1 MKKKVLFIFPVL
13 PYPFYAGGIQA
24 LYNSFDCVKDDVDV
38 FVMYDSPFYKQ
49 KKETL
54 KSMENATENV
64 HVVPFVYNP
73 LKGFCNFIL
82 WFFFRIIILLKLKKK
97 NLDYYSSQLS
107 SLFKIHIKEYV
118 DFINKF
124 ILENKIDIVQMELC
138 STLSHV
144 LTLPPNVKKVFVHH
158 ELNYVVNDLRIH
170 QLGPSINRLA
180 NVELAKIL
188 EIGLLN
194 KCDAIITL
202 SEIDKQKLID
212 EGVKSPIYPSFAIVN
227 TSTSDNNP
235 NDKFNELSFVG
246 PAFHEPNFIGLTW
259 FLEKCWEKLLENNPS
274 YTLKIIGNWPEEK
287 RTALSQK
294 YKNIQF
300 LGFVPNLAEVLNNTI
315 MIVPITVGSG
325 IRMKIL
331 EAASLGVPFVS
342 TSVGAEGLPFE
353 CGKSCFLSD
362 TPEDF
367 VESILKLKDKALREK
382 FAQNANAIVKEK
394 YSMDALRKNRLNI
407 YKNVLNEKRNINNEH
422 R

>member
-24 LYNSFDCVKDDVDV
+24 LYNSFYSVKEDVDV
-38 FVMYDSPFYKQ
+38 FIMYDAPFYKH
-49 KKETL
+49 KKKVLE
-54 KSMENATENV
+54 SMEKSVENIKV
-64 HVVPFVYNP
+64 IPFVFNP
-73 LKGFCNFIL
+73 LKGFYNFIL
-82 WFFFRIIILLKLKKK
+82 WFLLRITILLKIRKK
-97 NLDYYSSQLS
+97 NLDYSCSLLS
-107 SLFKIHIKEYV
+107 SVFRIHIKEYV

-124 ILENKIDIVQMELC
+124 IIENKIDIVQMELC

-158 ELNYVVNDLRIH
+158 ELNFVVNDLRVH
-170 QLGPSINRLA
+170 QLGPTLNRMA

-212 EGVKSPIYPSFAIVN
+212 QGVKTPIYPSFAIVN
-227 TSTSDNNP
+227 TSANYNNP
-235 NDKFNELSFVG
+235 NNLCNELSFVG
-246 PAFHEPNFIGLTW
+246 PAFHAPNFIGLTW
-259 FLEKCWEKLLENNPS
+259 FLENCWDKLLENDPS
-274 YTLKIIGNWPEEK
+274 YTLKIIGNWPEE
-287 RTALSQK
+287 RRAALSQK
-294 YKNIQF
+294 HKNIQF
-300 LGFVPNLAEVLNNTI
+300 LGFVPNLADALNNTI

-353 CGKSCFLSD
+353 NGKNCFLSD
-362 TPEDF
+362 TPDAF
-367 VESILKLKDKALREK
+367 VESILKLKDQSLRMD
-382 FAQNANAIVKEK
+382 FAQKANELVKEK
-394 YSMDALRKNRLNI
+394 YSVAALRKNRLYI
-407 YKNVLNEKRNINNEH
+407 YEKVMG
-422 R
+422 